1 MTGTLTKSLAIAGL
15 FDILMRTIQQ
25 CLVPSS
31 LVEVLITHICKKMRI
46 ITFFMKVNY
55 Q

>member
-25 CLVPSS
+25 CLVTSS